1 MIRLSKQSNAV
12 LYGRVATQEQIS
24 ELPRLR
30 FAAAYIRVSTDDQDE
45 LSPESQLEEIRKYAK
60 REGIILLE
68 DCIYIE
74 DPVSG
79 RKAKNRPKFQEMI
92 ARAKESDCPFS
103 VILLWKFA
111 RFARNQEE
119 SIFYKSILRS
129 KCKVDVVSITE
140 PLIAGPFGKLI
151 ERIIEWMDEF
161 YSIRLSQEVKRS
173 MRVNAERGKRQCTA
187 SFGYRLDESAK
198 MVPDPVEADYVRRIF
213 DEFIAGKGLFPI
225 AKELNALGVKTHR
238 GNPFEN
244 RTVEYIIRN
253 PVYIGKLRW
262 NPEGRT
268 RRDFFNENI
277 IIADGDHEPI
287 IDLDTWEAAQRR
299 MDEVKAQ
306 WGYKARPSTELKH
319 WMSGIVRCSA
329 CGATLVFTKP
339 HYFKCNNY
347 AKGRCTH
354 TQHIQVD
361 LLEDAIISRLE
372 QDATSSVDIAYDI
385 TYTNSSEGRDLVH
398 LEAALRIL
406 ESKKER
412 LQEAYLAGVIEL
424 DDFSKA
430 KKGLEENIAQTAKE
444 LEERKS
450 NSDEE
455 VTRAAIKGAI
465 STALETLR
473 SPTATTKEKNN
484 AARSVI
490 ENCVF
495 DKDSYTLAITYRI
508 IL

>member
-1 MIRLSKQSNAV
+1 
-12 LYGRVATQEQIS
+12 
-24 ELPRLR
+24 
-30 FAAAYIRVSTDDQDE
+30 
-45 LSPESQLEEIRKYAK
+45 
-60 REGIILLE
+60 
-68 DCIYIE
+68 
-74 DPVSG
+74 
-79 RKAKNRPKFQEMI
+79 
-92 ARAKESDCPFS
+92 
-103 VILLWKFA
+103 
-111 RFARNQEE
+111 
-119 SIFYKSILRS
+119 
-129 KCKVDVVSITE
+129 
-140 PLIAGPFGKLI
+140 
-151 ERIIEWMDEF
+151 
-161 YSIRLSQEVKRS
+161 
-173 MRVNAERGKRQCTA
+173 MRDNAERGKRQCTA
-187 SFGYRLDESAK
+187 SFGYRLDESDK
-198 MVPDPVEADYVRRIF
+198 MVPDPAEADYVRRIF

-225 AKELNALGVKTHR
+225 AKEMNALGVNTHR

-299 MDEVKAQ
+299 MDEVKSQ

-329 CGATLVFTKP
+329 CGATLVFAKP
-339 HYFKCNNY
+339 HYFKCGNY
-347 AKGRCTH
+347 TKGRCTH
-354 TQHIQVD
+354 TQHIRVD
-361 LLEDAIISRLE
+361 LLEDAIISRLG
-372 QDATSSVDIAYDI
+372 QDATSSTGIIYDI
-385 TYTNSSEGRDLVH
+385 TYTNASEGRDLVH

-430 KKGLEENIAQTAKE
+430 KKALEENMAQTAKE

-455 VTRAAIKGAI
+455 ITRAAIKGAI

-473 SPTATTKEKNN
+473 SSTATTVEKNN

-490 ENCVF
+490 ENCVC

>member
-12 LYGRVATQEQIS
+12 LYGRVATKEQIS
-24 ELPRLR
+24 ESPKFR

-45 LSPESQLEEIRKYAK
+45 LSPESQLDEIRKYAK

-74 DPVSG
+74 EPISG

-173 MRVNAERGKRQCTA
+173 MRVNAERGKR
-187 SFGYRLDESAK
+187 
-198 MVPDPVEADYVRRIF
+198 
-213 DEFIAGKGLFPI
+213 LFPI
-225 AKELNALGVKTHR
+225 AKEMNALGVKTHR

-299 MDEVKAQ
+299 MDEVKSQ

-329 CGATLVFTKP
+329 CGATLVFAKP
-339 HYFKCNNY
+339 HYFKCGNY
-347 AKGRCTH
+347 TKGRCTH
-354 TQHIQVD
+354 TQHIRVD
-361 LLEDAIISRLE
+361 LLEDAIISRLG
-372 QDATSSVDIAYDI
+372 QDATSSTGIIYDI
-385 TYTNSSEGRDLVH
+385 TYTNASEGRDLVH

-430 KKGLEENIAQTAKE
+430 KKALEENMAQTAKE

-455 VTRAAIKGAI
+455 ITRAAIKGAI

-473 SPTATTKEKNN
+473 SSTATTVEKNN